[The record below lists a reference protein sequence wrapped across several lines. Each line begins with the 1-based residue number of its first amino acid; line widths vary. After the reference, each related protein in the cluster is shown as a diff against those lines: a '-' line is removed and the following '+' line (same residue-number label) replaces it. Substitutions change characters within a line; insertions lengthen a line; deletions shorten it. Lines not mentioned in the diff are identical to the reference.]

1 MRTGPSSLGAKPLLD
16 PRAVQEKIG
25 CPRDRGPGV
34 PSIVQSLPLEL
45 TRTADV
51 SPSAVTFPGR
61 KLLISFVDGQ
71 NRTQEADGSI
81 PFISTSRNLASP
93 IRFRASRARPVGGA
107 RPLDWSSGEA

>member
-1 MRTGPSSLGAKPLLD
+1 PCRRKS
-16 PRAVQEKIG
+16 R

-34 PSIVQSLPLEL
+34 PSIIQSLPLEL

-51 SPSAVTFPGR
+51 SPSAVTFSGR

-81 PFISTSRNLASP
+81 PFISTKLLSIFSFVSRFETIFGSIVSNQE
-93 IRFRASRARPVGGA
+93 ASRP
-107 RPLDWSSGEA
+107 PLRTV